1 MMTIH
6 VLIADDHA
14 IVRQGL
20 RLLLEPHPEIDVVG
34 EAADGAMA
42 LQLVRSLK
50 PDVLLLDLLMPDM
63 NGIEVLQRLGEI
75 EHNTQVLVLSSSSD
89 DYLITEALKASASG
103 YTLKVNRMADL
114 VHAIERVAAGQSVL
128 DPAAAQVVMKQV
140 RIQDP
145 LNTLTERE
153 REVFDHLILGRKS
166 SEIAELIGVGET
178 TVRTHVA
185 NIIEKLGLRDRTHVV
200 VYALKRGLVQLDDL
214 L

>member
-1 MMTIH
+1 MTIR

-20 RLLLEPHPEIDVVG
+20 RLLLEPQTEIEVIG

-63 NGIEVLQRLGEI
+63 NGIEVLQRLREV
-75 EHNTQVLVLSSSSD
+75 EHSTQVLVLSSSSD
-89 DYLITEALKASASG
+89 DYLITDALKAGASG
-103 YTLKVNRMADL
+103 YVLKVSRMADL
-114 VHAIERVAAGQSVL
+114 VQAIERVAAGQSVL

-140 RIQDP
+140 RSQDP
-145 LNTLTERE
+145 LSTLTERE
-153 REVFDHLILGRKS
+153 REVFDHLIVGRKN
-166 SEIAELIGVGET
+166 SEIADLIGIGET

-185 NIIEKLGLRDRTHVV
+185 NIIDKLGLRDRTHVV

>member
-1 MMTIH
+1 MTIR

-20 RLLLEPHPEIDVVG
+20 RLLLEPQLDVDVVG

-63 NGIEVLQRLGEI
+63 SGIDVLRRLQDF
-75 EHNTQVLVLSSSSD
+75 EHNTHVLVLSSSAD
-89 DYLITEALKASASG
+89 DYLITDALKAGASG
-103 YTLKVNRMADL
+103 YVLKASRMADL
-114 VHAIERVAAGQSVL
+114 VQAIERVAAGQSVL
-128 DPAAAQVVMKQV
+128 DPAAAQVVMKRV
-140 RIQDP
+140 RVEDP

-153 REVFDHLILGRKS
+153 REVFDHLIVGRKNP
-166 SEIAELIGVGET
+166 EIADLIGIGET

-185 NIIEKLGLRDRTHVV
+185 NIIDKLGLRDRTHVV
-200 VYALKRGLVQLDDL
+200 VYALKRGIVQLDDL

>member
-1 MMTIH
+1 MTIR

-20 RLLLEPHPEIDVVG
+20 RLLLEPRPEIDVIG

-63 NGIEVLQRLGEI
+63 SGIDVLRRMQEF
-75 EHNTQVLVLSSSSD
+75 EHITRVLVLSSSAD
-89 DYLITEALKASASG
+89 DYLITDALKAGASGYALKAS
-103 YTLKVNRMADL
+103 RMADL
-114 VHAIERVAAGQSVL
+114 VQAIERVAAGQSVL

-140 RIQDP
+140 RAQDP

-153 REVFDHLILGRKS
+153 REVFDLLIVGRRN
-166 SEIAELIGVGET
+166 SEIADQIRIGET

-185 NIIEKLGLRDRTHVV
+185 NIIDKLGLRDRTHVV